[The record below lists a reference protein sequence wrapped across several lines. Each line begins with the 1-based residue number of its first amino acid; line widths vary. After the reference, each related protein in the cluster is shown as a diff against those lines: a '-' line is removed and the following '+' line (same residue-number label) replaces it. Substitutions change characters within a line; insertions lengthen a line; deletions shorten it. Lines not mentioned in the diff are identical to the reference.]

1 MFEQDRWKEIF
12 HVLKQNKLRTFLTAF
27 GIFWGIFML
36 MIMLGASSGL
46 GNGMRRN
53 VGDHAINSCFV
64 WTQQTTMPYKGFKKG
79 RYYSFEL
86 KDMEM
91 LRKKVPE
98 IEYLAPR
105 QNRGSQPVSRENKT
119 EGFDILGDYPDYYDI
134 DPCTIL
140 KGRFLNN
147 KDIAES
153 RKVIIIG
160 ERVHEV
166 LFRPEEDVLGQYLKI
181 NGIYFEV
188 VGVYKSKHTGDWG
201 NYQNSCITMPL
212 TTMQKAF
219 NLGTEVGWFGMTS
232 KAGVPMKALET
243 KVISLLKAAHY
254 VHPDDDMAIGHQ
266 NVEEMVKKFQGLFI
280 GIMIV
285 VWIVG
290 LGTLFAGVVGVSNIM
305 LVVVRERTQEIGI
318 QRAMGATPWQIIGQ
332 LLMESVFL
340 TTLAGY
346 LGLFCGI
353 GLVEL
358 VRVALPPST
367 TDVFY
372 NPQISLRIAF
382 ISLAVLVIA
391 GLIAGI
397 IPARQ
402 AVAMK
407 PIDAIRSEYK

>member
-1 MFEQDRWKEIF
+1 MFERDRWKEIF
-12 HVLKQNKLRTFLTAF
+12 HVLKQNKLRSFLTAF
-27 GIFWGIFML
+27 GIFWGILML

-46 GNGMRRN
+46 GNGLSRN
-53 VGDHAINSCFV
+53 VGDHAVNSCFM

-79 RYYSFEL
+79 RYYNFEI
-86 KDMEM
+86 KDLDM
-91 LRKKVPE
+91 LRKKVPG

-105 QNRGSQPVSRENKT
+105 LNRGSQPVSRNNVS
-119 EGFDILGDYPDYYDI
+119 EGFDIFGDYPAYNRI

-140 KGRFLNN
+140 KGRYLNY
-147 KDIAES
+147 KDIEEY

-160 ERVHEV
+160 ERVNEV
-166 LFRPEEDVLGQYLKI
+166 LFKPEEDALGKYLKI

-188 VGVYKSKHTGDWG
+188 VGVFKSKHTGNWG
-201 NYQNSCITMPL
+201 TYQNASITMPL

-219 NLGTEVGWFGMTS
+219 NLGDMVGWFGMTS
-232 KAGVPMKALET
+232 KPGYSVKDIET
-243 KVISLLKAAHY
+243 KSMSFLKAAHY
-254 VHPDDDMAIGHQ
+254 VNPDDEMAVGHQ
-266 NVEEMVKKFQGLFI
+266 NIEEMVKKFRGLFI
-280 GIMIV
+280 GIMLV

-318 QRAMGATPWQIIGQ
+318 QRAIGATPWRIIGQ

-340 TTLAGY
+340 TATAGY
-346 LGLFCGI
+346 IGLFCGI

-358 VRVALPPST
+358 VNMALPPSAL
-367 TDVFY
+367 DVFY
-372 NPQISLRIAF
+372 NPQISLKIAF
-382 ISLAVLVIA
+382 VSLLVLVVA

-402 AVAMK
+402 AIAMK
-407 PIDAIRSEYK
+407 PIDAIRSEYN